1 MSEHVLETQNIKMYF
16 GGVHAVDDISVY
28 VDKNEIL
35 GVIGPNGSGKT
46 TLVNVLP
53 RKARSSSRVR
63 TSPAKSWR
71 I

>member
-46 TLVNVLP
+46 TLVNVL
-53 RKARSSSRVR
+53 
-63 TSPAKSWR
+63 TG